1 MQRLFIRLT
10 NRLPAAL
17 RDRLTATR
25 FAREIDRQAR
35 AQPPRASAPLPPQRL
50 LLIAS
55 DPRTLVGARGDE
67 AMVSAV
73 VGTLRRANPALRV
86 AVVTGTAE
94 ASTAARALGLEP
106 IELWEPFDLLRIGAA
121 LRAFAPDAAVLIGA
135 DVMDGHYSVPNTLRR
150 IAVAELAARGGARA
164 LVTGFSF
171 NDRPAPVLAAAL
183 DRLAGRVLLNVRDPI
198 SFERLRRFSRTEAR
212 LVADVAFLLEPALD
226 AARGAAVLPWIEARR
241 AAGDRVLAVNLHPM
255 LFAADQQP
263 QVDALIDSV
272 ARVLMRLAAERPV
285 SWLLLPHDFRGARGD
300 NACLAPL
307 AQRLAAAL
315 GPRLLHAEGPWSA
328 AELKAIAGATDAV
341 FTGRMHLAIA
351 ALGQGVPVAAL
362 TYQGKFHGL
371 WQHFALST
379 ELLMAP
385 AEALDATRLEALLR
399 RLLDDIEPL
408 AQQVRQQLP
417 QVHALAA
424 ANLAPLLEGPPT

>member
-1 MQRLFIRLT
+1 MMLAVLGRL
-10 NRLPAAL
+10 
-17 RDRLTATR
+17 
-25 FAREIDRQAR
+25 RQI
-35 AQPPRASAPLPPQRL
+35 Q
-50 LLIAS
+50 
-55 DPRTLVGARGDE
+55 
-67 AMVSAV
+67 
-73 VGTLRRANPALRV
+73 PALRG
-86 AVVTGTAE
+86 AVLTSSPVG
-94 ASTAARALGLEP
+94 SAAAQTLGLEA
-106 IELWEPFDLLRIGAA
+106 IELWEPFDLVRIGAA
-121 LRAFAPDAAVLIGA
+121 VRDFAPDAAVLIGA
-135 DVMDGHYSVPNTLRR
+135 DVLDGYYSVANSLRR
-150 IAVAELAARGGARA
+150 IAVIDLAARFGARS

-183 DRLAGRVLLNVRDPI
+183 DRLSGRVLLNVRDPI
-198 SFERLRRFSRTEAR
+198 SLERLRRFTRTEAR
-212 LVADVAFLLEPALD
+212 LVADLAFLLEPSLD

-241 AAGDRVLAVNLHPM
+241 AAGDRVLVVNLHPM
-255 LFAADQQP
+255 LFAADQQA

-272 ARVLMRLAAERPV
+272 ARVLTRLAAERPV

-307 AQRLAAAL
+307 EQRVAAEL
-315 GPRLLHAEGPWSA
+315 GPRLLHAAGPWSA
-328 AELKAIAGATDAV
+328 AELKAIAGSTDAV

-371 WQHFALST
+371 WQHFALPT

-424 ANLAPLLEGPPT
+424 ANLAPLLEGTPT

>member
-1 MQRLFIRLT
+1 MQRLFSRLA

-17 RDRLTATR
+17 RDRLTAAR
-25 FAREIDRQAR
+25 FAREIERQSAEH
-35 AQPPRASAPLPPQRL
+35 PPRAAAPPPQRL

-55 DPRTLVGARGDE
+55 DPRTLIGARGDE

-94 ASTAARALGLEP
+94 ASAAARSLGLEP
-106 IELWEPFDLLRIGAA
+106 IELWEPFDLVRIGAA
-121 LRAFAPDAAVLIGA
+121 VRDFAPDAAVLIGA

-198 SFERLRRFSRTEAR
+198 SLERLRRFTRTEAR
-212 LVADVAFLLEPALD
+212 LVADVAFLLEPAMD
-226 AARGAAVLPWIEARR
+226 AARGAVVLPWIEARR

-255 LFAADQQP
+255 LFAADRQAD
-263 QVDALIDSV
+263 VDALIDSV
-272 ARVLMRLAAERPV
+272 ARVLKRLSAERPV

-307 AQRLAAAL
+307 AQRVADAL
-315 GPRLLHAEGPWSA
+315 GPRLLHAAGPWSA
-328 AELKAIAGATDAV
+328 AELKAMAGATDAV

-379 ELLMAP
+379 DLLMAP
-385 AEALDATRLEALLR
+385 ADALDADRLEALLR
-399 RLLDDIEPL
+399 HLLDDIEPL
-408 AQQVRQQLP
+408 AAQVRQQLP
-417 QVHALAA
+417 AVHALAA
-424 ANLAPLLEGPPT
+424 ANLVPLLEGEIA